1 MFTFVYMGY
10 IRKGT
15 HTVHSLTVH
24 LVFITKYRY
33 HVLQGEVQVR
43 CRDLIRQVCDGMDVF
58 ILKGVVSKDHVH
70 VHMSYP
76 PKVSV
81 SDMVRRIKGR
91 TSRRLMEEFPHL
103 RKRYWGKHFWSI
115 GYGVWST
122 GNLTQEMIDSY
133 LDHHGEEPNGSD
145 KFILE

>member
-1 MFTFVYMGY
+1 
-10 IRKGT
+10 
-15 HTVHSLTVH
+15 
-24 LVFITKYRY
+24 
-33 HVLQGEVQVR
+33 
-43 CRDLIRQVCDGMDVF
+43 MDVF